1 MARSYGRA
9 ADFRL
14 LQKGNGCLLF
24 GRQDAMQ
31 CEWVD
36 VFDGFAVADGS
47 TMRAYAN
54 VRSATL
60 PACVRA
66 S

>member
-1 MARSYGRA
+1 
-9 ADFRL
+9 
-14 LQKGNGCLLF
+14 
-24 GRQDAMQ
+24 MQ